1 MAPMGAG
8 GKEMLDLP
16 PMIPGAPELTR
27 LERVGQLGKGA
38 FGKVIEVPRERG
50 ENSRQRRAN
59 KSKNNEK
66 CKSHDS
72 KIAGVTK
79 RGMPQPRRKR

>member
-1 MAPMGAG
+1 MAPLARSLLSLLFESGAGAG

-38 FGKVIEVPRERG
+38 FGKVIEVRPRG
-50 ENSRQRRAN
+50 ETCRQATFA
-59 KSKNNEK
+59 
-66 CKSHDS
+66 DS
-72 KIAGVTK
+72 S
-79 RGMPQPRRKR
+79 Q